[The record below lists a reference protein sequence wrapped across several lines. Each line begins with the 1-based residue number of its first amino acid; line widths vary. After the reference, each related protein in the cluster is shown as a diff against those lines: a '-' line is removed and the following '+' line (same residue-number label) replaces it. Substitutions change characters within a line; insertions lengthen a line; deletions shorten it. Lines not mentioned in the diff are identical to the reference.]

1 MLKTDEVFLFVIV
14 TRPQSQGVTKTYYI
28 AKDGALTKM
37 SWQAA
42 KFLSYTHAKQF
53 AKEKRIALNTST
65 YISKESIADLQFQT

>member
-1 MLKTDEVFLFVIV
+1 MLKTDEIFMFVIV
-14 TRPQSQGVTKTYYI
+14 TRPQPQGVTRTYYV

-53 AKEKRIALNTST
+53 AKENRIALNAAT
-65 YISKESIADLQFQT
+65 YISRESITDLQFQT